1 MADTNQQR
9 VVIVTGAFG
18 ALGRAV
24 ARRFAAGGDAVG
36 LLDRGA
42 VPPELARE
50 FPAPHSLIP
59 GVDLADAAS
68 TAKAISSAVERT
80 TRIDALVNV
89 AGGCWFL
96 SIANRGTGSG

>member
-1 MADTNQQR
+1 MGNTNQQR

-24 ARRFAAGGDAVG
+24 AQRFAAGGDAVG

-50 FPAPHSLIP
+50 FVAPHLLIP
-59 GVDLADAAS
+59 GVDLTDAAS
-68 TAKAISSAVERT
+68 TAKLDGGTHHEDRCAGQCGGRIS
-80 TRIDALVNV
+80 L
-89 AGGCWFL
+89 
-96 SIANRGTGSG
+96 